1 MFISQAHAQTAN
13 QPPAGGEWF
22 LPVMMIGLLVF
33 MYFTTI
39 RPQRKRQKEHAE
51 LVNALSKGDEVLMSS
66 GLMGKIVD
74 LSDLYVVVNV
84 SEKGALKFQRSHV
97 PETLTKGTIKKLGAY
112 RHR

>member
-13 QPPAGGEWF
+13 SAPAGGEWF
-22 LPVMMIGLLVF
+22 VPAIMIGLLIF

-51 LVNALSKGDEVLMSS
+51 LVSSLSKGDEVLMSS
-66 GLMGKIVD
+66 GLMGKVMD

-84 SEKGALKFQRSHV
+84 SDRVDLKFQRTHV
-97 PETLTKGTIKKLGAY
+97 TATLPKGTIKTLGA
-112 RHR
+112 